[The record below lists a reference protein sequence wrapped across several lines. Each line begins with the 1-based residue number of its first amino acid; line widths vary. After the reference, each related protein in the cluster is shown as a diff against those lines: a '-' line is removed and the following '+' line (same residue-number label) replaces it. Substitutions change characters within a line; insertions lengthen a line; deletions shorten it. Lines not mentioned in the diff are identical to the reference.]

1 MGVGE
6 LIVLSI
12 GLAMDAFAVAICKG
26 LSAGKVTLRHM
37 VLAGLWFGGFQAG
50 MPFIGYLLGSS
61 FARYITPYDHWIA
74 FGLLGFLGAKMLK
87 DAFGDED
94 EATDGD
100 FGFKTMLLMAIATSI
115 DALIVG
121 VPFASPDMANVNI
134 GYVVGTIG
142 VITFVFAAVGVEI
155 GVVFG
160 NRFKNKAQILGGVI
174 LIGMGTKILLEH
186 LNVIS
191 F

>member
-37 VLAGLWFGGFQAG
+37 ALAGLWFGGFQAG

-87 DAFGDED
+87 DAFGSEE

>member
-1 MGVGE
+1 MGIGE

-87 DAFGDED
+87 DAFGGEE
-94 EATDGD
+94 EAADGD

-121 VPFASPDMANVNI
+121 VPFASPAMADINI

-142 VITFVFAAVGVEI
+142 VITFIFAAVGVEI
-155 GVVFG
+155 GAVFG

-186 LNVIS
+186 MNIIA